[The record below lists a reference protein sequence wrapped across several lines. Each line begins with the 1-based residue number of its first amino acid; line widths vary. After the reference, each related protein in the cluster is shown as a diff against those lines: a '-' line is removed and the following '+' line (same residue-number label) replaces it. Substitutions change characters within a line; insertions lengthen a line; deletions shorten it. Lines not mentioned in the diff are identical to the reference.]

1 MSYFRVFQYTYIEFC
16 FWFQSKTTEVT
27 PDLSLL
33 SDLLYESEYESQLW
47 MLFDSNKQLLGTGD
61 AYPHQ
66 VKKHVIYQS

>member
-1 MSYFRVFQYTYIEFC
+1 MNSNYIV
-16 FWFQSKTTEVT
+16 QLLQAKTVEVT

-47 MLFDSNKQLLGTGD
+47 MLFDSNKQLLATGD

-66 VKKHVIYQS
+66 VNKHANVAFAIDISTKC